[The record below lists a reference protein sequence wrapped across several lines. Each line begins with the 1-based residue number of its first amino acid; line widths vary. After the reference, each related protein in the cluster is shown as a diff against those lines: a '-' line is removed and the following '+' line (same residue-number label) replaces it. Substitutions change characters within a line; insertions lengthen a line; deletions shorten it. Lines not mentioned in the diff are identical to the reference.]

1 MLVILIIEFYCQ
13 SDIVL
18 VVGRPEVAA
27 KDGTAVDSAA
37 EDGTVE
43 DGHGAAELSK
53 KMMDGLAESHD
64 NPVNSTITMDGA
76 ELES

>member
-27 KDGTAVDSAA
+27 KDGTAVDSTA

-43 DGHGAAELSK
+43 DGRRCGRNFTK
-53 KMMDGLAESHD
+53 KIGGRSGGIAR
-64 NPVNSTITMDGA
+64 
-76 ELES
+76 

>member
-1 MLVILIIEFYCQ
+1 MLVILIIEFYCL

-27 KDGTAVDSAA
+27 KDGTAVD
-37 EDGTVE
+37 GTAE

-53 KMMDGLAESHD
+53 KMVDGPAESHD
-64 NPVNSTITMDGA
+64 NPVNTITMDGA

>member
-27 KDGTAVDSAA
+27 KDGPAVDSTT

-53 KMMDGLAESHD
+53 KMVDSPAESHD
-64 NPVNSTITMDGA
+64 NPVNTITMDGA

>member
-1 MLVILIIEFYCQ
+1 MLVILIIEFYCL

-27 KDGTAVDSAA
+27 KDGTA

-53 KMMDGLAESHD
+53 KMVDGPAKSYD

>member
-1 MLVILIIEFYCQ
+1 MLVILIIEFYCL

-53 KMMDGLAESHD
+53 KMVDGPAESHD
-64 NPVNSTITMDGA
+64 NPVNTITMDGA

>member
-27 KDGTAVDSAA
+27 KDGTAVDSTA

-53 KMMDGLAESHD
+53 KWWTVRR
-64 NPVNSTITMDGA
+64 NRTIIP
-76 ELES
+76 

>member
-1 MLVILIIEFYCQ
+1 MLVILIIEFYCL

-27 KDGTAVDSAA
+27 KDGTAVDSTA
-37 EDGTVE
+37 E

-53 KMMDGLAESHD
+53 KMVDGPAESHD
-64 NPVNSTITMDGA
+64 NPVNTITMDGA